1 MTVQSGQP
9 VSPVQPSHPF
19 LQYRNRPSKSIMGK
33 PKRPRP
39 QDHTSSGDGVV
50 AGVGGMSGEP
60 SEPHAHQPP
69 SKRPKQPKMNNE
81 TNSGG
86 GGRNNQKKGNKK
98 RRNSGGGGGQN
109 GGDNRPYDLM
119 VKITRVE
126 LIDDYRHAPTTAN
139 LADDAKTSDIQESTT
154 PNASTGPIDV
164 DTDKHDAST
173 KAHLAETKNKSVDVC
188 ASTDRPTDAT
198 QTTSTEASA
207 SPKAHPQRQPFIKI
221 IKTKSA
227 KFKPKFQHDNFDR
240 NYKPLPDGDCGDGI
254 PNPHSKEEV
263 PDKFWA
269 QRRRLFSRYD
279 DGIRLDKESWYSVT
293 PEAIADHIAKRM
305 VEDCRKAVGADADTH
320 KEGVVVLDAFCGC
333 GGNAVAFAK
342 LPPEEV
348 ALVVAIDVDKSKLE
362 MAAHNASLYGIE
374 PDRIVFIHADAVSA
388 MKYGYDNGKCILS
401 PQSTSKNGDDE
412 VESPAATTAVAGKF
426 RMGGLELLPPRI
438 DVVFLSPPWGGMDYG
453 HSGKQGYDVAKNIM
467 LNPWESSA
475 SKEGSERGQ
484 SSCATAGNRD
494 VVNGE
499 ELLQLAANVS
509 ARKNVAYFLP
519 RNTNGISLGRAALK
533 AGYRT
538 CFEMEQN
545 FLNGKFK
552 TMTAYLSL
560 QK

>member
-1 MTVQSGQP
+1 
-9 VSPVQPSHPF
+9 
-19 LQYRNRPSKSIMGK
+19 MGK

-39 QDHTSSGDGVV
+39 HDRTSSGDGIV
-50 AGVGGMSGEP
+50 AGVGGMSDEP
-60 SEPHAHQPP
+60 SEPHAHPQ
-69 SKRPKQPKMNNE
+69 SKRPKQPNMNNE
-81 TNSGG
+81 MNGGG
-86 GGRNNQKKGNKK
+86 GGRNNKKKGTKKK

-126 LIDDYRHAPTTAN
+126 LTDDYRHAPAPLSTKAN
-139 LADDAKTSDIQESTT
+139 MTDDAKTSNQKESTS
-154 PNASTGPIDV
+154 PNASDPIDV
-164 DTDKHDAST
+164 DTDK
-173 KAHLAETKNKSVDVC
+173 SVDAC
-188 ASTDRPTDAT
+188 ASIGRPTDAT
-198 QTTSTEASA
+198 QATSTEAPA
-207 SPKAHPQRQPFIKI
+207 APDAQPQRQPFIKI

-240 NYKPLPDGDCGDGI
+240 NYKPLPNGDCGDGI
-254 PNPHSKEEV
+254 SNPHPKEEV

-305 VEDCRKAVGADADTH
+305 VEGCRKAVGVDGDTH

-342 LPPEEV
+342 LPPEQVSLV
-348 ALVVAIDVDKSKLE
+348 AAIDVDKSKLE

-401 PQSTSKNGDDE
+401 PQSTSENGDDE

-426 RMGGLELLPPRI
+426 RMGGLERLPPRI
-438 DVVFLSPPWGGMDYG
+438 DAVFLSPPWGGMDYG

-467 LNPWESSA
+467 LHPWESSA

-499 ELLQLAANVS
+499 ELLLLAANVS

-533 AGYRT
+533 AGYRA
-538 CFEMEQN
+538 CIEMEQN